1 MPYQRCLNS
10 NIPENAQHFLYDVT
24 NSFVLPL
31 DTLLALLSV
40 VFNSVSLVAILRT
53 RTIQRPSLLL
63 LCGLSMTD
71 VTWAITSLIDN
82 TLSFSLKYSCPKE
95 MRGAGE
101 SFAFTLC
108 FFSILGYLAVISFDR
123 LLAVWK
129 PWWYR
134 NNVTRSHAIRQ
145 MSFVWMLSAILS
157 GIRAAKWYFPSV
169 QSIFRFLSFVW
180 FFLCILTIVCCY
192 CGVLIANVRHRA
204 AMNQYGKHMRTVL
217 KREKKIAN
225 TVLLILVVLCFTFLP
240 TLIAFSVFHW
250 LGFSGDNVN
259 PLRAFYYFSIT
270 LNSLLNPLVNYGRNE
285 DVRRAVRTLVR
296 WQWYTGGARQGHAE
310 ENGHQGMNLSSL
322 RSTYRANVDEPSEPS
337 SSQSSSSRLKQSR
350 NRVRPFLGERE
361 GSVLEALS

>member
-95 MRGAGE
+95 MKGAGE

-169 QSIFRFLSFVW
+169 QSIFRFLSF
-180 FFLCILTIVCCY
+180 
-192 CGVLIANVRHRA
+192 LIFSMHLDYSLLLLWSIDCKCPSQSGYESIRKTYAHRPKA
-204 AMNQYGKHMRTVL
+204 REENSKHSFVDPCS
-217 KREKKIAN
+217 A
-225 TVLLILVVLCFTFLP
+225 
-240 TLIAFSVFHW
+240 VFH
-250 LGFSGDNVN
+250 FSSHTDCFFCISLAGI
-259 PLRAFYYFSIT
+259 LR
-270 LNSLLNPLVNYGRNE
+270 R
-285 DVRRAVRTLVR
+285 
-296 WQWYTGGARQGHAE
+296 
-310 ENGHQGMNLSSL
+310 
-322 RSTYRANVDEPSEPS
+322 
-337 SSQSSSSRLKQSR
+337 
-350 NRVRPFLGERE
+350 
-361 GSVLEALS
+361 